1 MHELITLF
9 NYLNGQNERKTETFD
24 LFVAPCEGM
33 RILES
38 GKILVMESGILGF
51 GIRNT
56 GFKDSESHL
65 IQNPSST
72 PKFLYMGR
80 FLRQLEREQFHAGR
94 LVLKRE
100 IPAEFLAYE
109 ATLLWP

>member
-38 GKILVMESGILGF
+38 AKILLVASGLLGF
-51 GIRNT
+51 GMRNTAQGIRNPT
-56 GFKDSESHL
+56 
-65 IQNPSST
+65 
-72 PKFLYMGR
+72 
-80 FLRQLEREQFHAGR
+80 
-94 LVLKRE
+94 
-100 IPAEFLAYE
+100 
-109 ATLLWP
+109 

>member
-38 GKILVMESGILGF
+38 GIQL
-51 GIRNT
+51 
-56 GFKDSESHL
+56 KDSESHL

-72 PKFLYMGR
+72 SRFLYMGR

-109 ATLLWP
+109 ATLLRP

>member
-1 MHELITLF
+1 MHELTTLF

-24 LFVAPCEGM
+24 LFSPHVRECGFWNQGKFWLWNPESWD
-33 RILES
+33 LES
-38 GKILVMESGILGF
+38 GIQL
-51 GIRNT
+51 
-56 GFKDSESHL
+56 KDSESHL

>member
-1 MHELITLF
+1 MKGKRKLLIFSSPHVRECGFWNQGKFWLW
-9 NYLNGQNERKTETFD
+9 NPESWD
-24 LFVAPCEGM
+24 
-33 RILES
+33 LES
-38 GKILVMESGILGF
+38 GIQL
-51 GIRNT
+51 
-56 GFKDSESHL
+56 KDSESHV

-109 ATLLWP
+109 ATLLWS

>member
-1 MHELITLF
+1 MATAFWTWGEQNMHELITLF

-38 GKILVMESGILGF
+38 GKILLMESGILGF

-56 GFKDSESHL
+56 AQGFRIPLNPES
-65 IQNPSST
+65 
-72 PKFLYMGR
+72 KF
-80 FLRQLEREQFHAGR
+80 HS
-94 LVLKRE
+94 
-100 IPAEFLAYE
+100 
-109 ATLLWP
+109 

>member
-38 GKILVMESGILGF
+38 GKILVMESGIQL
-51 GIRNT
+51 
-56 GFKDSESHL
+56 KDSESHL

>member
-24 LFVAPCEGM
+24 PPCEGM

-38 GKILVMESGILGF
+38 GKILLMESGILGF

-56 GFKDSESHL
+56 AQGFRIPLNPES
-65 IQNPSST
+65 
-72 PKFLYMGR
+72 KFNS
-80 FLRQLEREQFHAGR
+80 
-94 LVLKRE
+94 
-100 IPAEFLAYE
+100 
-109 ATLLWP
+109 

>member
-38 GKILVMESGILGF
+38 GKFCLWNPESWDLESGIQL
-51 GIRNT
+51 
-56 GFKDSESHL
+56 KDSESHL

-72 PKFLYMGR
+72 PRFLYMGR